1 MMTSMITRTKP
12 LTPPKPVLATE
23 SLSVGYGGV
32 PVLPPMTFAVRPGEL
47 WVLAGRNGSGKS
59 TLLRTILG
67 LLPPV
72 GGSLTRPP
80 STSIAYLPQVQ
91 SLDPIVPMR
100 VRDIVAEGVE
110 SGWSFLKPRLSAQQK
125 QQITEAME
133 RTGIADLAK
142 RSFAELSEGQKQRV
156 LLARA
161 IAAAPQ
167 LLLLDEPTSA
177 MDLKAEEEAIAR
189 IDELRRG
196 LGTAVMLVSH
206 HLPAAIKAA
215 DHILFVDAEHQR
227 VAAGGVREV
236 LADSIFHRQFA
247 GLTGDLCV
255 DMLQDGHRHD
265 S

>member
-1 MMTSMITRTKP
+1 MITPTKP
-12 LTPPKPVLATE
+12 LTQALLTTE
-23 SLSVGYGGV
+23 SLSVGYGGA
-32 PVLPPMTFAVRPGEL
+32 PVLPPMTFSVHPGEL

-72 GGSLTRPP
+72 GGTLKRPP

-100 VRDIVAEGVE
+100 VWDIVAEGVE
-110 SGWSFLKPRLSAQQK
+110 SGWSFLKPWRSADK
-125 QQITEAME
+125 KERISEALA
-133 RTGIADLAK
+133 RTGAESLTK
-142 RSFAELSEGQKQRV
+142 RSFVELSEGQKQRV

-161 IAAAPQ
+161 IAASPQ

-177 MDLKAEEEAIAR
+177 MDLKAEEEAIAH
-189 IDELRRG
+189 IANLRRE
-196 LGTAVMLVSH
+196 LGTAVILVSH

-215 DHILFVDAEHQR
+215 DHILFVDAEHQG
-227 VAAGGVREV
+227 VAAGTVQAV
-236 LADSIFHRQFA
+236 LADPIFHRQFA

-255 DMLQDGHRHD
+255 DMLKDGHRHD
-265 S
+265 A

>member
-1 MMTSMITRTKP
+1 MITRTNP
-12 LTPPKPVLATE
+12 LPATQAVLSTD

-32 PVLPPMTFAVRPGEL
+32 PVLPPLTFSVHPGEL

-67 LLPPV
+67 LLPAV
-72 GGSLTRPP
+72 SGRLTRPP

-110 SGWSFLKPRLSAQQK
+110 SGWSFLKPWLSADQK
-125 QQITEAME
+125 ARIAEALA
-133 RTGIADLAK
+133 RTGTESLAK
-142 RSFAELSEGQKQRV
+142 RSFSELSEGQKQRV

-189 IDELRRG
+189 IDELRRE
-196 LGTAVMLVSH
+196 LGTAVILVSH

-215 DHILFVDAEHQR
+215 DHILFVDAEHQG
-227 VAAGGVREV
+227 VAAGTVQDV
-236 LADSIFHRQFA
+236 LADPIFHRQFA

-255 DMLQDGHRHD
+255 DMLKDGHRHD